1 MYAAAFIRFFFSL
14 EKSKVNETQVSNF
27 PISLTDIERDHQT
40 ESRTKCIW
48 KGHARHV
55 LLCGDVFSVVFRS
68 LFFQLLF
75 LFHSIR
81 FSTETYTHTHR
92 VTHIAHN
99 NEWKKQSSSHFTE
112 KRKIQNHFMF
122 AHQKLLLARSLCE
135 PFPHVQWIEW
145 RRKKT
150 LLHVTINKAFNTIA
164 VLWHGVWRMGSTL
177 YQHVHHVS
185 VFSIFLSRFQLLCV
199 CVCHLSCIWIFF
211 PSFFP
216 SSIVLVVFC

>member
-81 FSTETYTHTHR
+81 FSTEHT
-92 VTHIAHN
+92 V
-99 NEWKKQSSSHFTE
+99 SHTLPIIMNGKNSLRPILPRKE
-112 KRKIQNHFMF
+112 KSKTISCSHTKNCC
-122 AHQKLLLARSLCE
+122 LLARFVSRFHMFNELNE
-135 PFPHVQWIEW
+135 EE
-145 RRKKT
+145 KKLYYMWPSIKLST
-150 LLHVTINKAFNTIA
+150 LLLCCGMECGEWALLCINMSTMFLFFLSFFRAFN
-164 VLWHGVWRMGSTL
+164 
-177 YQHVHHVS
+177 Y
-185 VFSIFLSRFQLLCV
+185 CV